1 MTSYIIRRLINLI
14 PTFLLATFITWI
26 IIELA
31 PGDFATQFAF
41 DQVDENKEDRM
52 RELLGL
58 NLPWWQRYF
67 VWLKNLFVDFHW
79 GTSMMSK
86 GDVTTLVIP
95 RIENS
100 MILLLPATIISY
112 LIAIPIGVYSA
123 VRKYSI
129 GDRLL
134 TVFSL
139 IGLAIPNFFFALI
152 VVALLV
158 QYFQATGSFLLPT
171 GGMTSQTFA
180 DMTRWQQLLDIG
192 WHLIA
197 PIAVVTLSSLA
208 GLTRV
213 MRGQMLEVLGLD
225 YIRTAKA
232 KGLAEK
238 VVNYKHAFK
247 NAILVIIATIGGI
260 LPGVLLG
267 AGTVEYVMGWPGLT
281 PLFIRASFAQD
292 VYVVMAVITFGVIL
306 IMIGNLLADI
316 ALAFV
321 DPRIRY

>member
-14 PTFLLATFITWI
+14 PTFLLATFIAWF

-86 GDVTTLVIP
+86 GDVTTLVRP
-95 RIENS
+95 RIINS
-100 MILLLPATIISY
+100 MVLLLPATIISY

-129 GDRLL
+129 GDRFL

-139 IGLAIPNFFFALI
+139 IGLAVPNFFLALI

-171 GGMTSQTFA
+171 GGMTSKTFA
-180 DMTRWQQLLDIG
+180 NMTWWQQQLDIG

-197 PIAVVTLSSLA
+197 PVTVVALSSLA
-208 GLTRV
+208 GLTRI
-213 MRGQMLEVLGLD
+213 MRGQMLDVLGQD

-232 KGLAEK
+232 KGLSEK

-247 NAILVIIATIGGI
+247 NAVLVIIATIGGL
-260 LPGVLLG
+260 LPSVLLG

-306 IMIGNLLADI
+306 LMIGNLLGDI

>member
-1 MTSYIIRRLINLI
+1 MASFILRRILNLI
-14 PTFLLATFITWI
+14 PTFLLATFIAWG

-86 GDVTTLVIP
+86 GDVTASVIP
-95 RIENS
+95 RIKNS
-100 MILLLPATIISY
+100 MVLLLPATIISY
-112 LIAIPIGVYSA
+112 IIAIPIGVYSA

-129 GDRLL
+129 GDRVL

-139 IGLAIPNFFFALI
+139 IGLAIPNFFLALI
-152 VVALLV
+152 VIGLLV
-158 QYFQATGSFLLPT
+158 QYFQANGSFLLPT
-171 GGMTSQTFA
+171 GGMTSQDFA
-180 DMTRWQQLLDIG
+180 SMTWLEKQLDIA

-197 PIAVVTLSSLA
+197 PVLIVALSSLA
-208 GLTRV
+208 GLSRI
-213 MRGQMLEVLGLD
+213 MRGQMLDVLGQD

-232 KGLAEK
+232 KGLAK
-238 VVNYKHAFK
+238 RVVNYKHAFK
-247 NAILVIIATIGGI
+247 NAFLVIVATIGGI

-267 AGTVEYVMGWPGLT
+267 AGAVEYVMGWPGLT
-281 PLFIRASFAQD
+281 PLFIRASIAQD
-292 VYVVMAVITFGVIL
+292 VYVVMAIVTFGVIL
-306 IMIGNLLADI
+306 LMIGNLLGDI